1 MVVFYRN
8 MIDTEVKVT
17 INLTKL
23 VEERIK
29 KMCAYRDF
37 ADKAIM
43 GTLISSSGIDEI
55 AVKGRSC
62 IDLSATYDAID
73 ELICEHLGVR
83 KTTLND
89 MVFGERRANNM

>member
-1 MVVFYRN
+1 M
-8 MIDTEVKVT
+8 DTDIKIT
-17 INLTKL
+17 INLNKV

-29 KMCAYRDF
+29 KMSGYRDF
-37 ADKAIM
+37 AAKAIT
-43 GTLISSSGIDEI
+43 GDLISSDEIDEI

-89 MVFGERRANNM
+89 MVFGERRANTM

>member
-1 MVVFYRN
+1 M
-8 MIDTEVKVT
+8 DTDIKIT
-17 INLTKL
+17 INLNKM

-29 KMCAYRDF
+29 KMSGYRDF
-37 ADKAIM
+37 AAKAIT
-43 GTLISSSGIDEI
+43 GDLISSDGIDEI

-89 MVFGERRANNM
+89 MVFGERRANTM

>member
-1 MVVFYRN
+1 M
-8 MIDTEVKVT
+8 DTDIKIT
-17 INLTKL
+17 INLNKV

-29 KMCAYRDF
+29 KMSGYRDF
-37 ADKAIM
+37 AAKAIT
-43 GTLISSSGIDEI
+43 GDLISSDGIDEI

-89 MVFGERRANNM
+89 MVFGERRANTM

>member
-1 MVVFYRN
+1 M
-8 MIDTEVKVT
+8 DTDIKIT
-17 INLTKL
+17 INLNKI

-29 KMCAYRDF
+29 KMSGYRDF
-37 ADKAIM
+37 AAKAIT
-43 GTLISSSGIDEI
+43 GDLISSDGIDEI

-89 MVFGERRANNM
+89 MVFGERRANTM

>member
-1 MVVFYRN
+1 M
-8 MIDTEVKVT
+8 DTDIKIT
-17 INLTKL
+17 INLNKM

-29 KMCAYRDF
+29 KMSGYRDF
-37 ADKAIM
+37 AAKAIT
-43 GTLISSSGIDEI
+43 GDLISSDGIDEI

-73 ELICEHLGVR
+73 DLICKHLGVR

-89 MVFGERRANNM
+89 MVFGERRANTM